1 MPSTYSPDLRIELI
15 ANGEQS
21 GTWGTTTNTNLGTLI
36 EDAIAGLA
44 SVSVTT
50 ANQALT
56 AVNGGAD
63 QARCAAVSLTTT
75 TTAAFNVY
83 VPPVTKLYV
92 VRNASAYVATI
103 YCSTVLGNTTA
114 AGDGVAIPAGKSVL
128 LRSDGTNIVEQL
140 NHITGGFSIGGAAT
154 FSGAVTFGSTATLNA
169 DPTLA
174 LQAATKQYV
183 DAAASGSSPSGALIM
198 WPTGTAPSGWLLCN
212 GAAVSRTTYA
222 ALFAV
227 IGTTFG
233 AGDTTTTFNLPDY
246 RDKMPIGVNTIAASI
261 GATGGSKDAIVVT
274 HTHTASANTVDG
286 HQHAQGYAAYSIAP
300 GARYGIRT
308 GLPSY
313 TVSDSYGTSTNIP
326 TAGAL
331 TSTDGG
337 HTHSITVDA
346 TGSSGT
352 NANMPPY
359 IGINF
364 IIKT

>member
-21 GTWGTTTNTNLGTLI
+21 GTWGTTTNSNLGTLI
-36 EDAIAGLA
+36 EDAIAGRA
-44 SVSVTT
+44 SVAVTS
-50 ANQALT
+50 ANQPLT
-56 AVNGGAD
+56 ASDGAAD
-63 QARCAAVSLTTT
+63 QARCAAVDLSIG
-75 TTAAFNVY
+75 AWGSPANFAVY

-92 VRNASAYVATI
+92 VRNTDSTYTATV
-103 YCSTVLGNTTA
+103 YCSTVIGNTTA
-114 AGDGVAIPAGKSVL
+114 AGTGVAIPPGKSVL
-128 LRSDGTNIVEQL
+128 LRSDGTNIIEQL
-140 NHITGGFSIGGAAT
+140 NYIAGNFQINGATTFTGAS
-154 FSGAVTFGSTATLNA
+154 TFGDTVTLDA

-183 DAAASGSSPSGALIM
+183 DAAASSSSPSGALIM

-246 RDKMPIGVNTIAASI
+246 RDRMPIGANTIAASI
-261 GATGGSKDAIVVT
+261 GATGGSKDAIVVS
-274 HTHTASANTVDG
+274 HTHTATVTDPGHSHSMTLNVWRGSNAGNTNP
-286 HQHAQGYAAYSIAP
+286 AW
-300 GARYGIRT
+300 
-308 GLPSY
+308 
-313 TVSDSYGTSTNIP
+313 
-326 TAGAL
+326 
-331 TSTDGG
+331 GG
-337 HTHSITVDA
+337 GDRQDA
-346 TGSSGT
+346 TNKTQATTTVGTGISVSNSTEGSSGT

-359 IGINF
+359 LGINF